1 MRKELQLIEQIENYL
16 LNKMENGDKMAFE
29 SQLNNN
35 RSLQE
40 QVEFQQNL
48 MEGIQRLGLKNKAA
62 KARKRY
68 RFQKVIKWVGITTIV
83 AVGLVATYFYL
94 FSGEGEW
101 RLFGNSDRENTVEIQ
116 SDGSLISLDENDSL
130 SCFSNSYLDQE
141 FFQIQTNR
149 DTVIESADG
158 LVIFIP
164 ANAFETDAETLE
176 FLVQGAL
183 NPQDILYA
191 GLNTQTVS
199 GDTLETGGMFYLD
212 AFVNGQ
218 RVPLIKEIVVDIPA
232 NPTKTEMQ
240 LYDGVKNDLGE
251 LLWTNPKPL
260 TKPLVSVEITDLDF
274 YPPGYESKME
284 EWGYLNKQFKDSL
297 YYAFASECA
306 DDNPVD
312 DLLSEDDISV
322 GRALFNG
329 NCASCHFPNRD
340 MTGPSLAGSRQRWIK
355 NSSEENFY
363 AYVKNSKNVIDS
375 GDEYANKLFK
385 DWNGTVMTPQ
395 PLTNK
400 QIDQIFAYVEYV
412 ANRKTSDLKNVSSSP
427 IAPFGVFMPI
437 PQDDMPG
444 NIDDMI
450 DWNFE
455 VVYESI
461 DMARIEIRVEQKR
474 GWHIYS
480 QVQPNGA
487 IPMPTQFNFEPNYY
501 YDLVGKTEEFGA
513 KLIDNDGFPERSFS
527 GTEARFSQRIRI
539 KTREAFK
546 IKLDYSFMACKTAC
560 LPPEFRTEEITI
572 FPPDFAFVD
581 STSVCTECGVNPASV
596 KTIWNATFNNTNLAT
611 KEFEER
617 MPFIHQTCD
626 NGILE
631 LYVRN
636 LELDLS
642 AVDALAAQKLGENLR
657 ATFSNFAAR
666 GDGKVELAT
675 AAQQKLNAYYTKKR
689 RALQKA
695 IELTNANYWN
705 EQNLANAE
713 MRKNRQAYDQ
723 NNEKN
728 KNAVDQKELEFNT
741 QRVYRDLGM
750 TRPNN
755 SRNSSV
761 SFGNN
766 ANGGVPSNEAP
777 IQNSI
782 PIQPNRPILRAN
794 INNLG
799 WKNVDCLMA
808 VSYSREN
815 AKIRGYN
822 GKTTEITYSP
832 LNMFIHE
839 ADKYSLLNVYVV
851 PAQFN
856 SFVKL
861 KGNKG
866 NFTYRLNDALTYKM
880 VAVGFIDGGFF
891 YTQQDVKTGDSEFIL
906 NAVTKPQWDNEIKNS
921 LASINNMSA
930 EIDYLDFAKKD
941 QQRQNKNKALINL
954 REKARPYV
962 FPCRCKTKVVID
974 EIEIIGPELGGASN
988 NKNVFQ

>member
-35 RSLQE
+35 RTLQE

-83 AVGLVATYFYL
+83 ALGLVGTYFYV
-94 FSGEGEW
+94 FSGEGGW
-101 RLFGNSDRENTVEIQ
+101 RLFGNSNVENTVEMQ
-116 SDGSLISLDENDSL
+116 SEGSLILLDENDSL
-130 SCFSNSYLDQE
+130 SCISNSYLDQE

-164 ANAFETDAETLE
+164 ANAFGTNAETVD
-176 FLVQGAL
+176 FLVQEAL

-191 GLNTQTVS
+191 GLNTQTLS

-212 AFVNGQ
+212 AFVDGQ
-218 RVPLIKEIVVDIPA
+218 RVPLIKEIAVDIPA
-232 NPTKTEMQ
+232 DPTKTEMQ

-297 YYAFASECA
+297 YYAFASECE
-306 DDNPVD
+306 DENPVD

-322 GRALFNG
+322 GMALFNG
-329 NCASCHFPNRD
+329 NCAACHFPNRD

-363 AYVKNSKNVIDS
+363 AYVKNSKNLIDS

-400 QIDQIFAYVEYV
+400 EIDQIFAYVEYV
-412 ANRKTSDLKNVSSSP
+412 ANRKTSSINEAASSP
-427 IAPFGVFMPI
+427 VAPLGMFIPI
-437 PQDDMPG
+437 PQDENLG
-444 NIDDMI
+444 NI
-450 DWNFE
+450 
-455 VVYESI
+455 
-461 DMARIEIRVEQKR
+461 
-474 GWHIYS
+474 
-480 QVQPNGA
+480 
-487 IPMPTQFNFEPNYY
+487 
-501 YDLVGKTEEFGA
+501 LVA
-513 KLIDNDGFPERSFS
+513 
-527 GTEARFSQRIRI
+527 
-539 KTREAFK
+539 
-546 IKLDYSFMACKTAC
+546 
-560 LPPEFRTEEITI
+560 
-572 FPPDFAFVD
+572 D
-581 STSVCTECGVNPASV
+581 SAANLSETCTECGVNPASV
-596 KTIWNATFNNTNLAT
+596 KTIWNPAFNNTNLAT

-642 AVDALAAQKLGENLR
+642 AVDAIVAQQLSGNLR
-657 ATFSNFAAR
+657 AAFLNFAAR

-695 IELTNANYWN
+695 IELTNANYWK

-713 MRKNRQAYDQ
+713 MRKNQQTYDQ

-728 KNAVDQKELEFNT
+728 TKAVNQKELEFNT
-741 QRVYRDLGM
+741 QRVYSDLGM

-755 SRNSSV
+755 SRNRVV

-766 ANGGVPSNEAP
+766 ANVRAQSGASV

-782 PIQPNRPILRAN
+782 PTKPNRPTLRAN

-822 GKTTEITYSP
+822 GKTTEIAYST
-832 LNMFIHE
+832 LNMVIQQ
-839 ADKYSLLNVYVV
+839 ADKFDLLNVYVV
-851 PAQFN
+851 PTQFN
-856 SFVKL
+856 SYIKL
-861 KGNKG
+861 SGNKG

-880 VAVGFIDGGFF
+880 VAVGFTDEGFF
-891 YTQQDVKTGDSEFIL
+891 YTQQDVKAGDSEFIL
-906 NAVTKPQWDNEIKNS
+906 NAVTKPQWENEIKNS
-921 LASINNMSA
+921 LSSINNMSA

-941 QQRQNKNKALINL
+941 QHRQNKNKALINL

-962 FPCRCKTKVVID
+962 FPCRCKTKVDVE
-974 EIEIIGPELGGASN
+974 EIEIIGPELGGH
-988 NKNVFQ
+988 